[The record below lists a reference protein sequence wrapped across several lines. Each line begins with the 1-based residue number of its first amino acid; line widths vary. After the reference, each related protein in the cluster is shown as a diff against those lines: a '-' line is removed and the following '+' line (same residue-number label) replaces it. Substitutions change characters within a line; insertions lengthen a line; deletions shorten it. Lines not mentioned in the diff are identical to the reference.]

1 MGSYRKDG
9 EKGGEMERGDWGM
22 REEER
27 KGKNKRGKDWR
38 GEERKEK

>member
-1 MGSYRKDG
+1 
-9 EKGGEMERGDWGM
+9 MERREVRWKEGIGEM